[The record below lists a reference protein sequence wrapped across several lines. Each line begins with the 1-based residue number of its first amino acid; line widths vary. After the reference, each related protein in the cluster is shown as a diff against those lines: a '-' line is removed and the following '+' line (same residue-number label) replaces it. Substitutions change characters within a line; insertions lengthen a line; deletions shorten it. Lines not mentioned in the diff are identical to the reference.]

1 MEYRRAQGY
10 REGGYL
16 HVHFRIQNTG
26 ILGRARQTLTTK
38 QQNEDRETFLPFQIL
53 FMTMSLSFINRND
66 CAW

>member
-38 QQNEDRETFLPFQIL
+38 QQNEDRETFLPF
-53 FMTMSLSFINRND
+53 
-66 CAW
+66 